1 MEYRHSQSKIERK
14 TGINSTIGISAK
26 GLEKKKERL
35 ENLKAEQSE
44 AIKKS
49 APQME
54 QSQQETIPVNTG
66 SNVGAKS
73 ESNKSARK
81 GSEQVN
87 ITLNNNSNLFTAQGQ
102 KHMTDGKYIT
112 YSNSG

>member
-1 MEYRHSQSKIERK
+1 
-14 TGINSTIGISAK
+14 
-26 GLEKKKERL
+26 
-35 ENLKAEQSE
+35 
-44 AIKKS
+44 
-49 APQME
+49 ME

-87 ITLNNNSNLFTAQGQ
+87 ITLNNNSTYPVLAMGQ
-102 KHMTDGKYIT
+102 
-112 YSNSG
+112 